1 MVGRGEAE
9 VVPDAGVD
17 DGDNELRSSWEERLQ
32 ENKISKEKMSMQAIV
47 KYLDDNPNEVRR
59 VLDFNPSFVTLFLQ

>member
-1 MVGRGEAE
+1 MGLPDVVGRGEAE

-32 ENKISKEKMSMQAIV
+32 ENKSSIIR
-47 KYLDDNPNEVRR
+47 L
-59 VLDFNPSFVTLFLQ
+59 